1 MGAKSLHMEEV
12 IMSEKI
18 LCTGNERNDL
28 AEAFAAEVASKY
40 KSYLEFWRSTAV
52 DDRNEYAM
60 WTARIENEPGV
71 VKERALKR
79 IKSIMD
85 NPQYNRKFY
94 KKIWKVFVD
103 WETIRIVPS
112 TGFYKNLL
120 GRDITNAFSVN
131 VEYCISMRN
140 QRLVQ
145 ITHSQNVK
153 L

>member
-1 MGAKSLHMEEV
+1 
-12 IMSEKI
+12 MSKKI

-28 AEAFAAEVASKY
+28 AEAFATEVANKY
-40 KSYLEFWRSTAV
+40 KSHLEFLQATAV

-94 KKIWKVFVD
+94 KKVWKVFVD

-131 VEYCISMRN
+131 VEYIISMRD